1 MTFSVD
7 TNADVYAVT
16 CADRAR
22 RTPQAQKRANAKIRS
37 VLMER
42 AQWWSS
48 GPFSLTELARMGHP
62 YARRNRIVTRHG
74 GKKMISFAKRVGEQF
89 PHRINRQSGDY
100 IAGWRTSDA
109 VHEDTA
115 TVTLKNVSRHA
126 RFLTPRGTPN
136 MIGRNPLGGIM
147 RDSRKRI
154 QAVERQVVPDAVRG
168 TTSRTGIR
176 PGQLRQAFMT
186 GFRFGMAMGG

>member
-1 MTFSVD
+1 MRFSVS
-7 TNADVYAVT
+7 TTANTYAVT
-16 CADRAR
+16 YVDRAK

-100 IAGWRTSDA
+100 IAGWRTSDS

-115 TVTLKNVSRHA
+115 TVTLRNVSRHA
-126 RFLTPRGTPN
+126 RFLTPRGTAH

-147 RDSRKRI
+147 RESKKRI
-154 QAVERQVVPDAVRG
+154 QGVEKQVIPDVLRG
-168 TTSRTGIR
+168 TAHRTGIR

>member
-1 MTFSVD
+1 MKFTVD

-16 CADRAR
+16 YADRAK
-22 RTPQAQKRANAKIRS
+22 RTPQAQKRANDKIS
-37 VLMER
+37 TVLMER

-48 GPFSLTELARMGHP
+48 GPYSLTELARMGHP
-62 YARRNRIVTRHG
+62 YARRNRLVTRHNG
-74 GKKMISFAKRVGEQF
+74 RKMVSFAKRVGEQF

-115 TVTLKNVSRHA
+115 TVTLRNVSRHA
-126 RFLTPRGTPN
+126 RFLTPRGTRY
-136 MIGRNPLGGIM
+136 MIARNPLGGIM

-154 QAVERQVVPDAVRG
+154 QAVEKQVIPSAVGRTG
-168 TTSRTGIR
+168 GYTGIR